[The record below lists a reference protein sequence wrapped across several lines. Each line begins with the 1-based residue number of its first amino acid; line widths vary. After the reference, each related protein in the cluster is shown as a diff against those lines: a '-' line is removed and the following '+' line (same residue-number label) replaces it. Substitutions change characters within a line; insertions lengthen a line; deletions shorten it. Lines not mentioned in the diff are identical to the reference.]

1 MTAEDT
7 RLPAQKRELRRRYAA
22 ARDGLPPADREQRS
36 ALANGLAWNWLKAQG
51 ARSLLAYAPFR
62 SELDCGLL
70 IERAWEDGITVLLP
84 RALPGGKLA
93 LYTVRSW
100 REMTPGAFGILEP
113 LPGAAEAWPAECG
126 LPEAALVPGLAFDR
140 RGGRLGYGQGYYDR
154 LLAASAE
161 RGRTLWAGL
170 AFELQLDQEIPAEPH
185 DALMDYVITEQGI
198 CDCRKEREA

>member
-7 RLPAQKRELRRRYAA
+7 RLPALKRELRRRYAA
-22 ARDGLPPADREQRS
+22 ARDGLPPVERERRS
-36 ALANGLAWNWLKAQG
+36 ALASGHARDWLRAQG

-70 IERAWEDGITVLLP
+70 IEQAWQDGVTVVLP

-93 LYTVRSW
+93 LYSVRSW
-100 REMTPGAFGILEP
+100 RETAPGAFGIPEP
-113 LPGAAEAWPAECG
+113 LPGVAETWPAGSG

-154 LLAASAE
+154 LLAVSAE
-161 RGRTLWAGL
+161 RGGTLWAGL
-170 AFELQLDQEIPAEPH
+170 AFELQMDREVPAEPH
-185 DALMDYVITEQGI
+185 DAFMDYVITEQGI
-198 CDCRKEREA
+198 YDCRKRRKA